1 MEMPSALTQV
11 AYSAG
16 VRDWTVIFL
25 RKRFTSADIRC
36 STVAGGADAAEAD
49 SCYVGNWSSR
59 TPMSGLRWEVVLVV
73 TTGQYAHVPELS
85 RCKEGSRCQTSSS
98 AIPKQARS
106 ST

>member
-16 VRDWTVIFL
+16 VRIIFL

-36 STVAGGADAAEAD
+36 SMVAGGADAAEAD

-59 TPMSGLRWEVVLVV
+59 TPMSGLRNQVVLVV
-73 TTGQYAHVPELS
+73 TTGQYAHD
-85 RCKEGSRCQTSSS
+85 
-98 AIPKQARS
+98 A
-106 ST
+106 

>member
-36 STVAGGADAAEAD
+36 SMVAGGADAAEAD

-59 TPMSGLRWEVVLVV
+59 TPMSGLRWQVVLVV
-73 TTGQYAHVPELS
+73 TTGQYAHD
-85 RCKEGSRCQTSSS
+85 
-98 AIPKQARS
+98 A
-106 ST
+106 